1 MLKELEQAFHVFLT
15 GTGFGGV
22 ALALMSLCRPG
33 DEILVSDNVYGPTK
47 EISEKLL
54 KEFKVMANFYNPD
67 SFEDLKNKVSKKT
80 KKRNVHKL
88 RKKIGVIFQDYKL
101 LQQRT
106 VYENIALPLQ
116 LNGIGRKKIKE
127 NVSEALELTY
137 LNDFQGK
144 YPYQLSGGEQQRVCI
159 ARAIVKNPEII
170 LADEPTGNLDP
181 TAAHKILKILEQI
194 NKEGTSV
201 IMATHNYK
209 LIAEKDYRI
218 IELKNGRLI
227 SG

>member
-1 MLKELEQAFHVFLT
+1 MVEFNNISFNYSKQSGVYNIDLSINENEFCFL
-15 GTGFGGV
+15 V
-22 ALALMSLCRPG
+22 
-33 DEILVSDNVYGPTK
+33 GPTGSGK
-47 EISEKLL
+47 TSLL
-54 KEFKVMANFYNPD
+54 KLMYFDIIPSKGEIDILGFN
-67 SFEDLKNKVSKKT
+67 SKKT

-106 VYENIALPLQ
+106 VYENIALPLHI
-116 LNGIGRKKIKE
+116 NGIGRKKIKE
-127 NVSEALELTY
+127 NVSEALELTD
-137 LNDFQGK
+137 LSDFQGK

>member
-1 MLKELEQAFHVFLT
+1 MVEFKNISFSYSKESGVYDIDLRINENDFCFL
-15 GTGFGGV
+15 V
-22 ALALMSLCRPG
+22 
-33 DEILVSDNVYGPTK
+33 GPTGSGK
-47 EISEKLL
+47 TSLLRLMYFDIFPLKGEIDILGFS
-54 KEFKVMANFYNPD
+54 
-67 SFEDLKNKVSKKT
+67 SKKT
-80 KKRNVHKL
+80 KIKNVHKL

-101 LQQRT
+101 LKQRT
-106 VYENIALPLQ
+106 VYENIALPLHI
-116 LNGIGRKKIKE
+116 NGLGRSKIRD
-127 NVSEALELTY
+127 NVNEALELTD
-137 LNDFQGK
+137 LFDFKGK
-144 YPYQLSGGEQQRVCI
+144 YPNQLSGGEQQRVCI

-218 IELKNGRLI
+218 IELKDGRLI
-227 SG
+227 G